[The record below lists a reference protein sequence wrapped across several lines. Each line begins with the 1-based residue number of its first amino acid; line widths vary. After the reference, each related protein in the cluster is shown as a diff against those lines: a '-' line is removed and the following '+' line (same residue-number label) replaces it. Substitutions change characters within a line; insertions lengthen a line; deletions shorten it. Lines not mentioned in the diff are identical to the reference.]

1 MRRDFEN
8 AAGFVRFG
16 RSVLCAFDLSTA
28 VLVGLLCCCQ
38 LVSTGVLASLIH
50 RSRATP
56 LPHHISHDHHGP
68 VPSCLHP
75 RWQTRCFWRGRRD
88 TSCAHVRI
96 FRHVGRQ
103 YTRGRGAPA
112 SDMMLSSNRSHDRV
126 FERSAILLRIAC
138 PHGKARRQS
147 ATLLLSGVTLGGL
160 LVSVPSSPS
169 LGYCCRG

>member
-56 LPHHISHDHHGP
+56 LPHHISH
-68 VPSCLHP
+68 VTTAQSRLVCI
-75 RWQTRCFWRGRRD
+75 RGGRLGVFGED
-88 TSCAHVRI
+88 GEIPAVHMFASFGTSAGSSRADEARPLATGCYRPTDLMTGLSRGTQFFFASHALTARLAVR
-96 FRHVGRQ
+96 
-103 YTRGRGAPA
+103 AP
-112 SDMMLSSNRSHDRV
+112 LCSSRV
-126 FERSAILLRIAC
+126 SLWA
-138 PHGKARRQS
+138 
-147 ATLLLSGVTLGGL
+147 GL

-169 LGYCCRG
+169 LGYCCSG